1 MSMGLLWSFSQCRRA
16 ALFLMCA
23 VPCISPIL
31 TRRTGLPE
39 VLLKL
44 CLPTGP
50 LHLNLCMSVSALSYF
65 FVWPTPKC
73 PNTRVTSPKSPSL
86 TTQSVAQATPYLVLT
101 ISPFCLFPCRGWGQ
115 GKSSNGKTHAWVFG
129 LGKILWCNHTALWKG
144 GDAQKI
150 RQGVLLEATVMT
162 HGEEVK
168 VRKALERWWRR
179 GGKDKL
185 KDPWSERTYLAR
197 GET

>member
-86 TTQSVAQATPYLVLT
+86 TTQSVAQATPT
-101 ISPFCLFPCRGWGQ
+101 W
-115 GKSSNGKTHAWVFG
+115 SSLSHHSVYFLAE
-129 LGKILWCNHTALWKG
+129 G
-144 GDAQKI
+144 G
-150 RQGVLLEATVMT
+150 
-162 HGEEVK
+162 
-168 VRKALERWWRR
+168 VRERVAMVRHM
-179 GGKDKL
+179 
-185 KDPWSERTYLAR
+185 PEYLAWAR
-197 GET
+197 FCDAITLPCGREVMLRRSDRVFF